1 VYYLLYADGY
11 EMPSKVAI
19 DPEEP
24 CLGRIRVESIAPP
37 HIPTSIKRCISKVE
51 RNPELAHA
59 NLFADTLC
67 DTPLKEGHISL
78 LRTDGPGLTPD
89 EPMAIVQVK
98 KRPDPLPVADGKYA
112 IKNRA
117 ANLYWCSMY
126 NPTKI
131 LRCEMESVKDRN
143 VMHVSEHSPIIQVPV
158 FRG

>member
-24 CLGRIRVESIAPP
+24 CLGRIRAESIAPP
-37 HIPTSIKRCISKVE
+37 HTPNSIKRYISRVE

-67 DTPLKEGHISL
+67 DTPLKGHISF
-78 LRTDGPGLTPD
+78 LRTDGPGLSQN

-98 KRPDPLPVADGKYA
+98 KSPDPLTMASIPDGKYA
-112 IKNRA
+112 IRNRA
-117 ANLYWCSMY
+117 ANHYWCSVGGV
-126 NPTKI
+126 TKFN
-131 LRCEMESVKDRN
+131 RCNAMRFVEGSTYL
-143 VMHVSEHSPIIQVPV
+143 HVSEHSSIIQV
-158 FRG
+158 FR